1 MENAKDIPLSKTT
14 HTITLRDLISLEI
27 FSSLTQK
34 NQDWTIATETYE
46 TNLTFKASLRLFN
59 DILSKHTPFEQ
70 QVNLE
75 EQKEALKL
83 RVTTGTS
90 VKIRR

>member
-27 FSSLTQK
+27 FSSLTQN

-59 DILSKHTPFEQ
+59 DILSKNTPFEQ

-75 EQKEALKL
+75 EQKEALKF

>member
-46 TNLTFKASLRLFN
+46 TNLTFKDSLRLFN

>member
-1 MENAKDIPLSKTT
+1 MENAKDIPLSETT

-34 NQDWTIATETYE
+34 NQDWTIAAETYE

-75 EQKEALKL
+75 EQKEALKF

>member
-75 EQKEALKL
+75 EQKEALKF